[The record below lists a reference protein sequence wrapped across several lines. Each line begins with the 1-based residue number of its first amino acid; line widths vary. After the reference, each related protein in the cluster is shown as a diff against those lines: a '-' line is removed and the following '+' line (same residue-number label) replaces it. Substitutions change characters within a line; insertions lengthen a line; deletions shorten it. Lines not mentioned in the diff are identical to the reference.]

1 MRVTFEG
8 WNGSGIADPN
18 SATTTIQMTE
28 DRNITASFSIKKHS
42 LSVISGEG
50 GNVSGEGN
58 YTHGS
63 TPSIIATPDQGFIF
77 SGWFGDGVTNP
88 DAMTTTVSMTEER
101 IVTGTFTA
109 IEYGLVLNSSIGG
122 SVRGEGNYSHGEV
135 VTITAIPDSGYQ
147 FDSWSGD
154 IEGNLSSP
162 SRSFLMESNNS
173 ITANFIAVEENHFVL
188 TILSNPQNGGT
199 STGSGSYLAN
209 TSVPISA
216 MPINGY
222 EFVNWTGQGIED
234 SNSSDSNLVLSES
247 QIITANFQKESF
259 LLHIEIDGEGN
270 ATGEGFY
277 EYGTERNITAVP
289 ANGYTF
295 YKWEGTG
302 VSNPGSTTTTITIS
316 NDLNI
321 TAVFKAKEFNLN
333 LPTSTGGQVQ
343 GGGIYPYGS
352 VVEISAIPQPGYSFV
367 GWTGG
372 DFHDATAAFTTLT
385 LSEDTNATAQF
396 EPIFYSITVNSSK
409 GGNVFP
415 MEVNLNMVIIT
426 H

>member
-1 MRVTFEG
+1 MDGDINSTDNPLTITSIDSNLTLTANFSLQSHNLVIISGEGGSVEGAGSFEHGSLQVINATPNEGYFFEG
-8 WNGSGIADPN
+8 WTGSGISDPN
-18 SATTTIQMTE
+18 STTTTIQMTE

-88 DAMTTTVSMTEER
+88 DAMTTTVSMKEER

-109 IEYGLVLNSSIGG
+109 IDYGLVLNSSIGG

-188 TILSNPQNGGT
+188 TILSNPQNGGS
-199 STGSGSYLAN
+199 STGS
-209 TSVPISA
+209 
-216 MPINGY
+216 
-222 EFVNWTGQGIED
+222 
-234 SNSSDSNLVLSES
+234 
-247 QIITANFQKESF
+247 
-259 LLHIEIDGEGN
+259 
-270 ATGEGFY
+270 AT
-277 EYGTERNITAVP
+277 I
-289 ANGYTF
+289 
-295 YKWEGTG
+295 W
-302 VSNPGSTTTTITIS
+302 
-316 NDLNI
+316 
-321 TAVFKAKEFNLN
+321 
-333 LPTSTGGQVQ
+333 
-343 GGGIYPYGS
+343 
-352 VVEISAIPQPGYSFV
+352 
-367 GWTGG
+367 
-372 DFHDATAAFTTLT
+372 
-385 LSEDTNATAQF
+385 
-396 EPIFYSITVNSSK
+396 
-409 GGNVFP
+409 
-415 MEVNLNMVIIT
+415 
-426 H
+426 